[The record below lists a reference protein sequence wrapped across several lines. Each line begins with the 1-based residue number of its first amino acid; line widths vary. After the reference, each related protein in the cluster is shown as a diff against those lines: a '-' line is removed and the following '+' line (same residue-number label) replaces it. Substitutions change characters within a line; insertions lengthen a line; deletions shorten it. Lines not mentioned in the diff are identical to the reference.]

1 MINENDNIRN
11 MIGIVRTLKESVP
24 NAPVPSS
31 NNNFTEP
38 EGETQTKRGEKVT
51 FDGINTV
58 GFLTLSGV
66 DESVKNN
73 IINVIG
79 EFLKATGLLL
89 DTVSI
94 LAEDNRIII
103 ASDTI
108 KNANFEAL
116 ASITFDT
123 EQEAPQI
130 GFVNGNMDLTN
141 DTAKLLQS
149 IATSYY
155 DNQVGRNKII
165 TATQN
170 GGNNI

>member
-1 MINENDNIRN
+1 
-11 MIGIVRTLKESVP
+11 
-24 NAPVPSS
+24 
-31 NNNFTEP
+31 
-38 EGETQTKRGEKVT
+38 
-51 FDGINTV
+51 
-58 GFLTLSGV
+58 
-66 DESVKNN
+66 
-73 IINVIG
+73 
-79 EFLKATGLLL
+79 LLL